1 MITTPLA
8 IIHSMLQGLKLYD
21 SISIT
26 LIQLTTCMFT
36 LEQVQVLTQIL
47 IMEIQLAIHMII
59 TLIYST
65 SIGQQ
70 MMKGML

>member
-1 MITTPLA
+1 
-8 IIHSMLQGLKLYD
+8 
-21 SISIT
+21 
-26 LIQLTTCMFT
+26 MFT